1 MTPRLPWPSWRWIHV
16 QRDTLAGHFNGV
28 GMTELVR
35 SEPAPHP
42 GLGGEAAELG
52 ADAGL
57 RPRTPAGRPADNAE
71 QRTHRQLGTTG
82 DVWCGDR
89 SVDCSFWHGLSG
101 PHTRSRNVQPVRR
114 SRASSWGLVIARS
127 GGDAARKYVHVLAL
141 VHERIAGEPSVLER
155 GDPPNEQGRSHP
167 EIREA
172 SCQAR
177 KRAGSSFTPPRG
189 SWWGRDGEVNG
200 PEQRSR
206 ADFSG
211 GHDPGAQTNLRSRA
225 GKNGSNSAFP

>member
-1 MTPRLPWPSWRWIHV
+1 MPWPSWRWIHV

-57 RPRTPAGRPADNAE
+57 RPRTPAGRPVDNAE

-114 SRASSWGLVIARS
+114 SRASSRGLVHRPFRGRCGEKVCTCAGS
-127 GGDAARKYVHVLAL
+127 GPRADR
-141 VHERIAGEPSVLER
+141 RRGE
-155 GDPPNEQGRSHP
+155 GRS
-167 EIREA
+167 RGRRAA
-172 SCQAR
+172 SGQR
-177 KRAGSSFTPPRG
+177 RPGRGGRACLCRRPGPGVAAGGAGIGGNRPLISST
-189 SWWGRDGEVNG
+189 
-200 PEQRSR
+200 
-206 ADFSG
+206 
-211 GHDPGAQTNLRSRA
+211 
-225 GKNGSNSAFP
+225 